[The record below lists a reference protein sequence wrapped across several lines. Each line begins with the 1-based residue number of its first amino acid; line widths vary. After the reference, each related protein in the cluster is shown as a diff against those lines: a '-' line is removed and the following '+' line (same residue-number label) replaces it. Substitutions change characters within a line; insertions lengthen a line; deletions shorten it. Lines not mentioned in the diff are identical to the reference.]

1 MCFVN
6 VLIFESSLFASTGLS
21 TDFVDIF
28 KGIPTEKIPPFM
40 KLFWEEQQ
48 KYIRKSNNNIRYH
61 PSVIK
66 FCLAIAAKSPSA
78 YNQLR
83 LNSKEGTGVLVLPS
97 QRTLRDY
104 RNYIR
109 PQQGFNPQIVK
120 ELSTK
125 TKEFSDAEKYVVILF
140 DEMKIQEDL
149 VWDKSTGQLIG
160 FVNLGDEDL
169 NASVF
174 KNVDKLATHIL
185 VFLVKS
191 IKNPLSYCFSNF
203 ATDGIASHQLYNIF
217 WKAVS
222 LLELSC
228 SLKVVAT
235 VADGASSNRKF
246 FQMNKVIVCTSYNC

>member
-1 MCFVN
+1 
-6 VLIFESSLFASTGLS
+6 
-21 TDFVDIF
+21 
-28 KGIPTEKIPPFM
+28 
-40 KLFWEEQQ
+40 
-48 KYIRKSNNNIRYH
+48 
-61 PSVIK
+61 
-66 FCLAIAAKSPSA
+66 
-78 YNQLR
+78 
-83 LNSKEGTGVLVLPS
+83 
-97 QRTLRDY
+97 
-104 RNYIR
+104 
-109 PQQGFNPQIVK
+109 
-120 ELSTK
+120 
-125 TKEFSDAEKYVVILF
+125 
-140 DEMKIQEDL
+140 MKIQEDL